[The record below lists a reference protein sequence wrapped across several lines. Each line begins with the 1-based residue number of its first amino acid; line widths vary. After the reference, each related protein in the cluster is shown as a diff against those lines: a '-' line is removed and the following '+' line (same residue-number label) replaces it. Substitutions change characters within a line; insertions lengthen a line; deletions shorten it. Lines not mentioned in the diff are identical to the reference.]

1 MPDNDNIHASAV
13 ISAANT
19 YEFKFAIDMLDNSV
33 SKRRPSAYK
42 PKTEKKNQKTETSQC
57 VDKAYNSKQ
66 VEQELMK
73 RGCMYCK
80 LFITKKS
87 FSFCILI
94 YKRIIL
100 GLALCFILLLLLLLS
115 TVKVERPQSFT
126 YSINNAVNYHVI
138 NTFY

>member
-1 MPDNDNIHASAV
+1 MPDKDNIHASAV

-80 LFITKKS
+80 LFIEKEK
-87 FSFCILI
+87 
-94 YKRIIL
+94 
-100 GLALCFILLLLLLLS
+100 
-115 TVKVERPQSFT
+115 VK
-126 YSINNAVNYHVI
+126 I
-138 NTFY
+138 